1 MNYAGL
7 KSKFKYDVEKQYLFS
22 NSAQTF
28 SPAKQILIKLNF
40 RSETWK
46 NLNIAAFK
54 DKINICLPDI
64 PFYYYKIIFVNSTTW
79 SYKFKRLFCTKKNV
93 LGTLNM
99 N

>member
-40 RSETWK
+40 RSET
-46 NLNIAAFK
+46 
-54 DKINICLPDI
+54 
-64 PFYYYKIIFVNSTTW
+64 
-79 SYKFKRLFCTKKNV
+79 
-93 LGTLNM
+93 
-99 N
+99 